1 MELTADMFEGM
12 VGSLAADAARCG
24 DGEGHRRGPRLPM
37 RASVTLLPFSD
48 GFSLQALR
56 VPVRDVSRGGFAFL
70 YNRPVPLGESF
81 ALVLSES
88 SESPMVVLCTVAHWE
103 PLAPDLYAIGARF
116 TQVLRQPRTPIH
128 LDLESLPPEVRKA
141 S

>member
-1 MELTADMFEGM
+1 MELTADMFEGI
-12 VGSLAADAARCG
+12 VGSLATEAACAG
-24 DGEGHRRGPRLPM
+24 DRDGHRRGPRLPM
-37 RASVTLLPFSD
+37 RASVTILPFSD
-48 GFSLQALR
+48 AFSLQAIR
-56 VPVRDVSRGGFAFL
+56 VPVRDLSRGGFAFL

-88 SESPMVVLCTVAHWE
+88 SESPVVILCTVAHWE

-116 TQVLRQPRTPIH
+116 AQVLRQPRTPIQ
-128 LDLESLPPEVRKA
+128 LELESLPPEVRKA